1 MAVLTSKQRDKLPD
15 SAFCDP
21 GRTYPVPDISH
32 ARNAL
37 ARAAQFATD
46 AEEARIRR
54 CVEGKYPSLK
64 KKK

>member
-1 MAVLTSKQRDKLPD
+1 MMATLTTKQREKLPT
-15 SAFCDP
+15 SSFCGP

-37 ARAAQFATD
+37 ARAAQFATQ

-54 CVEGKYPSLK
+54 CVEKKFPSLK
-64 KKK
+64 K